1 MISRRGRL
9 HSQVFMQPAFVTR
22 RHTRMTSH
30 ARSGSWREVPLE
42 EAALSSPPL
51 RRWTL
56 AARGA
61 DAPARRLAALSSQQV
76 TMPIVA
82 SELVQ
87 QDEVLE
93 RVKLLQELFVKEL
106 EIARI
111 DYRLAQDWSG
121 DSSIFFDVV
130 LKRATLP
137 AAVIARLSKAIAA
150 ALLREVRSE
159 ELGLHAYFNFVSQP
173 ENG

>member
-1 MISRRGRL
+1 MISRLRRL
-9 HSQVFMQPAFVTR
+9 RSQVFMQPAFVTR

-42 EAALSSPPL
+42 EAALSSPPM
-51 RRWTL
+51 RPWTR

-87 QDEVLE
+87 
-93 RVKLLQELFVKEL
+93 
-106 EIARI
+106 
-111 DYRLAQDWSG
+111 
-121 DSSIFFDVV
+121 
-130 LKRATLP
+130 
-137 AAVIARLSKAIAA
+137 
-150 ALLREVRSE
+150 
-159 ELGLHAYFNFVSQP
+159 
-173 ENG
+173 

>member
-1 MISRRGRL
+1 
-9 HSQVFMQPAFVTR
+9 
-22 RHTRMTSH
+22 
-30 ARSGSWREVPLE
+30 
-42 EAALSSPPL
+42 
-51 RRWTL
+51 
-56 AARGA
+56 
-61 DAPARRLAALSSQQV
+61 
-76 TMPIVA
+76 MPIVA